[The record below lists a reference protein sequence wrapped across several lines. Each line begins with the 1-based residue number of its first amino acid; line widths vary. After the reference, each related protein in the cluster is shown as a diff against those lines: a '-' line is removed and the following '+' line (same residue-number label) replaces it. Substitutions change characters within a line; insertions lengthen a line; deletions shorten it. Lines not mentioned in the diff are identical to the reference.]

1 MVNAATQSS
10 KKMAAEMNTA
20 ACQESRE
27 EVLWAKRTQLE
38 KRVEKREKMIYNA
51 QEVIGSALTWNVAR
65 QILRDEVEKMEKE
78 IQALRTNMVLVDRE
92 IRVAETESDESE
104 EGKEEADAMELAA
117 REAKGYAHAV
127 RQERQRMEDEV
138 RRMGELEAKLEAVG
152 KM

>member
-1 MVNAATQSS
+1 MVNAATRSS
-10 KKMAAEMNTA
+10 KKMAAKMKTA

>member
-1 MVNAATQSS
+1 
-10 KKMAAEMNTA
+10 
-20 ACQESRE
+20 
-27 EVLWAKRTQLE
+27 
-38 KRVEKREKMIYNA
+38 MIYNA
-51 QEVIGSALTWNVAR
+51 QEVIGSALTWNVAQ

-78 IQALRTNMVLVDRE
+78 IQAIRTNMVLVDRE
-92 IRVAETESDESE
+92 IRVAEMESDGLE

-138 RRMGELEAKLEAVG
+138 RRMGELEAKLKAVG